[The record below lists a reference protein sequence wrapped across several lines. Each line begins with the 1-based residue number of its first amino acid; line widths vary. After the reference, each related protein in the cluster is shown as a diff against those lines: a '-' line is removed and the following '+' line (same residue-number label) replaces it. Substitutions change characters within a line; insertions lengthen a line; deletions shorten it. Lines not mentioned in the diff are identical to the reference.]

1 MSLLSA
7 DKQLQVKHQLTTA
20 YILYQSIKHTYV
32 QGESKNIKNHKR
44 MLQFIICILRNRK
57 KISHFLSTKAVCLT
71 CKSAKHAEFPT
82 QRFF

>member
-32 QGESKNIKNHKR
+32 QGESKNIK
-44 MLQFIICILRNRK
+44 
-57 KISHFLSTKAVCLT
+57 S
-71 CKSAKHAEFPT
+71 
-82 QRFF
+82 